1 MSVSCV
7 FPVDA
12 EPGTERQVGP
22 AAAAHRAAHV
32 RPHGARRHPRH
43 RRRHQDDPHG
53 KTLATSPSP
62 VVLY

>member
-1 MSVSCV
+1 V
-7 FPVDA
+7 FCVDA

-32 RPHGARRHPRH
+32 RPHGACRHPRH
-43 RRRHQDDPHG
+43 CCRHQDDPHG
-53 KTLATSPSP
+53 KTRATSTSA